1 MLILRDDLLRDFPG
15 NAVLNHAV
23 IDLGSGRA
31 AVNRHGY
38 TSRHSTARQN
48 RRAAARGKNRNA
60 AQQRNSELSN
70 FHVSL
75 RFSVRNCPL
84 KTIPG
89 SDEAL
94 QPVKVLAQ
102 LGSSHQ
108 SVSVNLLQASFVLP
122 VFYYFINQ
130 RGFAANHLS
139 DQFTRRE

>member
-15 NAVLNHAV
+15 NAVLNHAI
-23 IDLGSGRA
+23 IDLGPGRA

-38 TSRHSTARQN
+38 ASRHSAARQN
-48 RRAAARGKNRNA
+48 RRAAGGGKSRDA

-75 RFSVRNCPL
+75 RFSIRNCPL
-84 KTIPG
+84 KSIPG
-89 SDEAL
+89 SDESL

-102 LGSSHQ
+102 LGSPHQ
-108 SVSVNLLQASFVLP
+108 GISMNLLQASFVLP
-122 VFYYFINQ
+122 VFHYFINQ
-130 RGFAANHLS
+130 RGLAADHLP